1 MQKTQEFNDTKV
13 SSRKYRSRIRH
24 NRQCR
29 LPGADRSGAKTKTPR
44 KLAAGYFTLS
54 LWILLVGVS
63 SSLTACGN
71 KAKDLAVPHS
81 LILNTAQPEG
91 PAENSMPQEGSPF
104 HSVPYFR
111 DDTGKSLQCL
121 DGFLYGYWNG
131 KLCRYDSTNLKPYG
145 YFQAAS
151 NQSGRF
157 CIYEDHIFYLERPNT
172 ASLTGTD
179 TCLYV
184 AELEG
189 RNQEL
194 LTPQVP
200 NAATAYSGFNN
211 YGDYYEIDI
220 YNDIIYLIGDSFCE
234 NVYYRL
240 NKGFYHVTRIEESET
255 LYGLLPEGYSEPA
268 EYPRLPSLPCQM
280 RHYGFLFL
288 TDADGNLAAY
298 DLESGRLEN
307 IGFPTDNIARRSVFL
322 TNDALYCAE
331 KAGSGQPLTT
341 WYRISLD
348 DLQNAEKW
356 GQFFPMESYAGDD
369 IFYDESG
376 AYFAKREGSVINLYR
391 IPWDGS
397 GFTLL
402 YSRYLRGGESFF
414 SPTYGER
421 YLCYTDGDFF
431 YFNEKE
437 DSRYY
442 VMRIP
447 LNKTSSEPEIV
458 AVYYEDLTEDLCNSD
473 TLEHTFAVKADVD
486 GETVTF
492 YCYTSFTSL
501 LLTEETK
508 ADHAINA
515 YLKNVYGKIQ
525 TEMAS
530 FGTFPDSDG
539 YYPVPDELGSY
550 MQVTAYSNYLD
561 ENYIGV
567 TIATET
573 YYCGGAHPV
582 TWSEEY
588 VFDRR
593 TGKRVAITDIVENP
607 PEEICEIVAT
617 YVDRDRPGLHFY
629 EDREHRASI
638 LEDFRFFLSEEGI
651 GIHFDT
657 YEIAS
662 YAEGDQDYIIPFWEF
677 DLKSDTIEY
686 RNKEK
691 VQYEYRSWLEVTE
704 PPLVDAYIKELG
716 KMLEE
721 QLKAGT
727 LSEFLEEHASGYRE
741 LSFEEILEKM
751 AADQNGVLKQY
762 YISEKRKDDQWLW
775 LEGSEDIW
783 IRQSREWEGT
793 PYWNYLKFPRGGD
806 RYHTSLDAGSFCEEY
821 GFFAWEDT
829 EYLVTVSRDGKGGI
843 TGISIHSL
851 LDGSVYVGW
860 VLRLTLEEN
869 GEVTMECLNY
879 WM

>member
-1 MQKTQEFNDTKV
+1 MQKTQEHKAPKDGFQ
-13 SSRKYRSRIRH
+13 KYSFRIKG
-24 NRQCR
+24 NRR
-29 LPGADRSGAKTKTPR
+29 IKRPVIGVI
-44 KLAAGYFTLS
+44 LS
-54 LWILLVGVS
+54 LWILSAGVS
-63 SSLTACGN
+63 ISLTACGN
-71 KAKDLAVPHS
+71 KEKDLAAPDSMLQHS
-81 LILNTAQPEG
+81 APQESS
-91 PAENSMPQEGSPF
+91 AENSMPQEVSAEDSTLSEDSPF
-104 HSVPYFR
+104 HSTSYFR
-111 DDTGKSLQCL
+111 DDTGRSIQCL

-131 KLCRYDSTNLKPYG
+131 QLCRYDSETLKQYR
-145 YFQAAS
+145 YSKAAS

-179 TCLYV
+179 TCLYM
-184 AELEG
+184 ADLEG
-189 RNQEL
+189 HSPEL

-200 NAATAYSGFNN
+200 NAAAVDSGYNN
-211 YGDYYEIDI
+211 CDDYYEIDI
-220 YNDIIYLIGDSFCE
+220 YNDIIYLIGNSFCE

-240 NKGFYHVTRIEESET
+240 NKKFYSVTRIEESET
-255 LYGLLPEGYSEPA
+255 LYGLLPDGYSEPA
-268 EYPRLPSLPCQM
+268 GYPRLPSLPCQM

-298 DLESGRLEN
+298 DVESGRLEN
-307 IGFPTDNIARRSVFL
+307 IEFPTDNIARRSVFL

-331 KAGSGQPLTT
+331 EADSSLPLTT

-348 DLQNAEKW
+348 DLRNAEKW
-356 GQFFPMESYAGDD
+356 GQFFPMERYTGDD

-376 AYFAKREGSVINLYR
+376 AYFVKKEGSVISLYQ
-391 IPWDGS
+391 IPWDGR
-397 GFTLL
+397 GITLL
-402 YSRYLRGGESFF
+402 YSRYLRGGESFQ

-437 DSRYY
+437 DSQYC
-442 VMRIP
+442 VMRVP
-447 LNKTSSEPEIV
+447 LYTASSEPEIV
-458 AVYYEDLTEDLCNSD
+458 AVYYEDLTEDFCIPD
-473 TLEHTFAVKADVD
+473 TLEHTFTVKADVD

-501 LLTEETK
+501 LLTEKTK
-508 ADHAINA
+508 ADHNINS
-515 YLKNVYGKIQ
+515 YLKNIYREIQ
-525 TEMAS
+525 TEIAS

-539 YYPVPDELGSY
+539 YYPLPDEPESY
-550 MQVTAYSNYLD
+550 MRVTAYPNYLN
-561 ENYIGV
+561 ENYIGI

-573 YYCGGAHPV
+573 YYCGGTHPN

-593 TGKRVAITDIVENP
+593 TGKRVAITDIVENS
-607 PEEICEIVAT
+607 PEEICEIVST
-617 YVDRDRPGLHFY
+617 YVDRDRPWLHFY
-629 EDREHRASI
+629 EDQEHRASI
-638 LEDFRFFLSEEGI
+638 LEDSRFFLSEEGI
-651 GIHFDT
+651 GIHFNT
-657 YEIAS
+657 YEIAD

-677 DLKSDTIEY
+677 DLKSDTIDY
-686 RNKEK
+686 RNREK
-691 VQYEYRSWLEVTE
+691 VQYKYWAWLEVTE
-704 PPLVDAYIKELG
+704 PPLDSYIDELG

-727 LSEFLEEHASGYRE
+727 LSEFWEEHASGYRE

-762 YISEKRKDDQWLW
+762 YISEKRKDDQWLC

-806 RYHTSLDAGSFCEEY
+806 SYHTSLDAASFCEEY
-821 GFFAWEDT
+821 GFFVWKDT
-829 EYLVTVSRDGKGGI
+829 NYLVTVSRDGDGGI
-843 TGISIHSL
+843 TGISIHCL
-851 LDGSVYVGW
+851 LADSVYNGW
-860 VLRLTLEEN
+860 ILRLTLEEN

>member
-1 MQKTQEFNDTKV
+1 MQKTQEYKDTEV
-13 SSRKYRSRIRH
+13 SSRKCRSRIR
-24 NRQCR
+24 
-29 LPGADRSGAKTKTPR
+29 GD
-44 KLAAGYFTLS
+44 AGEYFTLS
-54 LWILLVGVS
+54 LWILSIAVS
-63 SSLTACGN
+63 ILLTACGN
-71 KAKDLAVPHS
+71 KAKDLA
-81 LILNTAQPEG
+81 APEHKIQDSALQEVS
-91 PAENSMPQEGSPF
+91 AEDPMPQEGSPF
-104 HSVPYFR
+104 HSVAYFR
-111 DDTGKSLQCL
+111 DDAGKSLQCM

-131 KLCRYDSTNLKPYG
+131 ELCRYDSTNLKPYE

-157 CIYEDHIFYLERPNT
+157 CIYKDHIFYLERPNT

-189 RNQEL
+189 RDQRL

-200 NAATAYSGFNN
+200 NAAAAYSGFNN

-220 YNDIIYLIGDSFCE
+220 YNDIIYLIGNGVCE

-240 NKGFYHVTRIEESET
+240 NKDFYYVTRIEESET
-255 LYGLLPEGYSEPA
+255 LYGLLPEGYSEPTR
-268 EYPRLPSLPCQM
+268 YPRLPSLPCQM

-288 TDADGNLAAY
+288 TDVYGNLAVY
-298 DLESGRLEN
+298 DVESGRLEK
-307 IGFPTDNIARRSVFL
+307 IEFPTDNIVRRSVFL

-341 WYRISLD
+341 WYRIPLD

-376 AYFAKREGSVINLYR
+376 AYFVKREGSVINLYR

-402 YSRYLRGGESFF
+402 YSRYLRGGESFL
-414 SPTYGER
+414 SPTYGES

-431 YFNEKE
+431 YFNEIE
-437 DSRYY
+437 DSRYC

-447 LNKTSSEPEIV
+447 LNMTFLDPEIV
-458 AVYYEDLTEDLCNSD
+458 EVYYEDPTEGLCNLD
-473 TLEHTFAVKADVD
+473 ALEHTFTVKADID
-486 GETVTF
+486 GETVAF
-492 YCYTSFTSL
+492 YCYTSFTRL

-508 ADHAINA
+508 ADRTINA
-515 YLKNVYGKIQ
+515 YLENIYRKIQ
-525 TEMAS
+525 AEMDS
-530 FGTFPDSDG
+530 FGTFPDADG
-539 YYPVPDELGSY
+539 YYPLPDELGSY
-550 MQVTAYSNYLD
+550 MWVTAYPNYLD

-567 TIATET
+567 TITTET
-573 YYCGGAHPV
+573 YYSGGAHPV

-593 TGKRVAITDIVENP
+593 TGKRVAITDIVENT
-607 PEEICEIVAT
+607 PEEICEVVAT

-629 EDREHRASI
+629 EDQEHRASI

-651 GIHFDT
+651 GIHFNT

-662 YAEGDQDYIIPFWEF
+662 YAKGDQDYIIPFWEF
-677 DLKSDTIEY
+677 DLKSDTIKY
-686 RNKEK
+686 RNNEK
-691 VQYEYRSWLEVTE
+691 VQYEYWSWLEVRE
-704 PPLVDAYIKELG
+704 PPLDPYIEELG

-727 LSEFLEEHASGYRE
+727 LPEFLEEHACGYRE

-762 YISEKRKDDQWLW
+762 YISGKRKNDQWLC

-783 IRQSREWEGT
+783 IRQSRESEGT
-793 PYWNYLKFPRGGD
+793 PYWNYLNFPHGGD
-806 RYHTSLDAGSFCEEY
+806 SYHTSLDAGSFCEEY

-829 EYLVTVSRDGKGGI
+829 DYLVTVGRDGEGGI
-843 TGISIHSL
+843 TGISIHCLS
-851 LDGSVYVGW
+851 DGLYVGW

-869 GEVTMECLNY
+869 GEVTMKCLHY
-879 WM
+879 LI